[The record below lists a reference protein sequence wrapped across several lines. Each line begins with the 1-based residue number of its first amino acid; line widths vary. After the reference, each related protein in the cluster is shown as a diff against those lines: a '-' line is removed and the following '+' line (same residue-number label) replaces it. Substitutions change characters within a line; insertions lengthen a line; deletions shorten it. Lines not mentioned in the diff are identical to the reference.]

1 MTILALVLL
10 CNNDVKMKANLGL
23 IALIVWALSVVL
35 LGYFFVRGWTS
46 AASDQRTAIHLA
58 PAERDLVLGEMRQML
73 HSVHNL
79 VTGLSAGD
87 AKIMEQA
94 ARASGMAMAAD
105 ANPLLMA
112 KLPLD
117 FKRQGLSVHR
127 DFDSL
132 AEKIAGGADQATV
145 LREFTGITARCV
157 GCHTS
162 YRLP

>member
-1 MTILALVLL
+1 MKSKLA
-10 CNNDVKMKANLGL
+10 AIA
-23 IALIVWALSVVL
+23 IALWLISAGV

-46 AASDQRTAIHLA
+46 ESADQRIAIHLA
-58 PAERDLVLGEMRQML
+58 PAERDVVLSEMRRML

-94 ARASGMAMAAD
+94 ARASGMRMAAEE
-105 ANPLLMA
+105 NPLIMA

-127 DFDSL
+127 DFDAL
-132 AEKIAGGADQATV
+132 ADSIAKGADQAIV
-145 LREFTGITARCV
+145 LRDFTGITARCV

>member
-1 MTILALVLL
+1 MKNKLASI
-10 CNNDVKMKANLGL
+10 A
-23 IALIVWALSVVL
+23 IALWLITVAV

-46 AASDQRTAIHLA
+46 ESSDRRTAIHLA
-58 PAERDLVLGEMRQML
+58 PAERDVVLSEMRQML
-73 HSVHNL
+73 HSVHHL

-94 ARASGMAMAAD
+94 ARASGMGTAAD
-105 ANPLLMA
+105 ANPIIMA
-112 KLPLD
+112 KLPIE

-127 DFDSL
+127 DFDAL
-132 AEKIAGGADQATV
+132 ADSIANGADQATV

>member
-1 MTILALVLL
+1 MKNNLASI
-10 CNNDVKMKANLGL
+10 A
-23 IALIVWALSVVL
+23 IALWLMTVAV

-46 AASDQRTAIHLA
+46 ETTDRRTAIHLA
-58 PAERDLVLGEMRQML
+58 PSERDLVLSEMRQML
-73 HSVHNL
+73 HSVHHL

-87 AKIMEQA
+87 PKIMEQA
-94 ARASGMAMAAD
+94 ARASGMGMAAD
-105 ANPLLMA
+105 VNPIIMA
-112 KLPLD
+112 KLPIE

-127 DFDSL
+127 DFDAL
-132 AEKIAGGADQATV
+132 ADTIARGADQATV

>member
-1 MTILALVLL
+1 MKNKLA
-10 CNNDVKMKANLGL
+10 AIA
-23 IALIVWALSVVL
+23 IALWLVTVSV

-46 AASDQRTAIHLA
+46 EATDRRTAIHLA
-58 PAERDLVLGEMRQML
+58 PAERDLVLSEMRQML
-73 HSVHNL
+73 HSVYHL

-87 AKIMEQA
+87 PKIMERA

-105 ANPLLMA
+105 VNPLIMA
-112 KLPLD
+112 KLPIE
-117 FKRQGLSVHR
+117 FKRQGESVHR
-127 DFDSL
+127 DFDAL
-132 AEKIAGGADQATV
+132 ANSIARGADQATV

>member
-1 MTILALVLL
+1 MKI
-10 CNNDVKMKANLGL
+10 KANLGL
-23 IALIVWALSVVL
+23 IALTVWVVSAAL

-46 AASDQRTAIHLA
+46 AANDQRTAIHLA
-58 PAERDLVLGEMRQML
+58 PVERDVVLSEMRQML

-105 ANPLLMA
+105 VNPVLIA

-117 FKRQGLSVHR
+117 FKR
-127 DFDSL
+127 
-132 AEKIAGGADQATV
+132 
-145 LREFTGITARCV
+145 
-157 GCHTS
+157 
-162 YRLP
+162 